1 MNIGLNLVKI
11 AAVYMLAGLVMGLA
25 IGISGN
31 LTLMSVHSHIL
42 LLGWATM
49 AVAGIVYM
57 LMPGCSRSPLA
68 KWHFWGHNLGLPV
81 MMGSLALKDYG
92 LSAAE
97 KTLGASS
104 TLVLV
109 SLALF
114 AINVVKNGRPD
125 QASDRLSA

>member
-1 MNIGLNLVKI
+1 
-11 AAVYMLAGLVMGLA
+11 
-25 IGISGN
+25 
-31 LTLMSVHSHIL
+31 L
-42 LLGWATM
+42 LLEWATM

-57 LMPGCSRSPLA
+57 LMLGCSRSPLA

-92 LSAAE
+92 WSTAE
-97 KTLGASS
+97 KALAASS

-109 SLALF
+109 SLVLF
-114 AINVVKNGRPD
+114 TINVVRNGRPA

>member
-1 MNIGLNLVKI
+1 MNIGLRLVKI
-11 AAVYMLAGLVMGLA
+11 AAVYMLAGLIMGLA

-81 MMGSLALKDYG
+81 MMGSLALKDHG

-114 AINVVKNGRPD
+114 AINVVRNGRPD